1 MFSKHCFFFGNLVV
15 FKAQSCHLRKP
26 KDLDEKMVQTINFF
40 LEITWYWFGPHCFE
54 GRTRAV
60 RSSAV
65 FEYRLPTLKLSFL
78 IMFFYLSFCTLLF
91 FNLDSFS
98 HLDDSKDGQSHHCAA
113 SDQIS
118 HHLGSSIS
126 HGNTTC

>member
-1 MFSKHCFFFGNLVV
+1 MFSKHCFFLDNSLVIW
-15 FKAQSCHLRKP
+15 SCSRLNPVIFASLKILMKRWF
-26 KDLDEKMVQTINFF
+26 NFF
-40 LEITWYWFGPHCFE
+40 LITWYWFGPHCFE

-78 IMFFYLSFCTLLF
+78 IMFFFYLSFSTLLF

-98 HLDDSKDGQSHHCAA
+98 HLDDSKNGQSHHCAT

-118 HHLGSSIS
+118 HHLGSSI
-126 HGNTTC
+126 